1 MLIDAP
7 LTRSCNADLPKKN
20 AAGEPRTGRALVV
33 KTRSRRA
40 AGHVFSVSILIRFTT
55 HFSARTGSDRWV
67 SPVMRQIILTVL

>member
-20 AAGEPRTGRALVV
+20 AAGQPRTGPGLVV

-40 AGHVFSVSILIRFTT
+40 AGHVFSVSISIRSTT
-55 HFSARTGSDRWV
+55 HLFARTDSDRWV
-67 SPVMRQIILTVL
+67 FSMMRQILLTVL